1 MSTLLTVAVFLYFL
15 GTVKYLLYLGMKS
28 RTTGVLAT
36 GMIAAGFLVETIGLA
51 QRSAMTG
58 HGPYMSAFEQL
69 MFGAWTVFG
78 VFLLAELYFRIK
90 PLGAFMAPVGFLLSL
105 LAVVFS
111 GGAGEGI
118 IPAHTYWLTLHRT
131 LSFVA
136 FGAFS
141 LTFAAGI
148 MYLILERQLKAKHF
162 GAWYH
167 RLPSLSQLDDANRIG
182 LYVGVP
188 LITISMVAA
197 SFWSEQHYGVYMKSD
212 LSTILL
218 LTAWGV
224 FASLLYGR
232 VFKGWRGKRAAI
244 MGVTGFSV
252 VLVSLV
258 KHLG

>member
-1 MSTLLTVAVFLYFL
+1 MNTLLTVSVFLYFL
-15 GTVKYLLYLGMKS
+15 GTVKYLLFLGMKS
-28 RTTGVLAT
+28 RTTGLLAT
-36 GMIAAGFLVETIGLA
+36 GMIAAGFVAETVGLG
-51 QRSAMTG
+51 QRSALTG
-58 HGPYMSAFEQL
+58 HGPYMNAFEQL
-69 MFGAWTVFG
+69 LFGAWAVFG

-111 GGAGEGI
+111 GQAGEGAV
-118 IPAHTYWLTLHRT
+118 PVHSYWLTLHRA

-188 LITISMVAA
+188 IITISMVAA
-197 SFWSEQHYGVYMKSD
+197 SFWSAQHYGVYLKSD

-218 LTAWGV
+218 LLAWGIFTV
-224 FASLLYGR
+224 CLAGR
-232 VFKGWRGKRAAI
+232 VSRGWRGKRAAV
-244 MGVTGFSV
+244 MGVTGFAV